1 MEAKNLVR
9 KRSDE
14 VFSTRSRGRTG
25 TTLLSLVFETNAS
38 TDSAIR
44 ANRLQ
49 RRIGRT
55 KIGINSQFAIPNTQL
70 FQSKPKKHGFSL
82 GLCRGEKFCIKI
94 NFFIQSRFLTALR
107 LLTSSLHGIA
117 CKQSLHML
125 RASVR
130 CAQNGRKRERTNP
143 QGGKTPGFYGPWR
156 PRRGRRARRNWQP

>member
-1 MEAKNLVR
+1 
-9 KRSDE
+9 
-14 VFSTRSRGRTG
+14 
-25 TTLLSLVFETNAS
+25 LLSLVFETNAS

-94 NFFIQSRFLTALR
+94 NFFIQSRFFAALR
-107 LLTSSLHGIA
+107 MTMAAISW
-117 CKQSLHML
+117 
-125 RASVR
+125 
-130 CAQNGRKRERTNP
+130 NN
-143 QGGKTPGFYGPWR
+143 
-156 PRRGRRARRNWQP
+156 RRGGETTERFSSAAAGGGASMMRAAADGNAKRCRVCRIAKKG